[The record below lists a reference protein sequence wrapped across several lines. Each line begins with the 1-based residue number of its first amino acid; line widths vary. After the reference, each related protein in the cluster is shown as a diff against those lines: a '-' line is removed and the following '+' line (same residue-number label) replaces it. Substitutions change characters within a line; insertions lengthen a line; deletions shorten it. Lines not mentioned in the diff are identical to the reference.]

1 MKNSNKL
8 TKTVMTSESLKAKS
22 EAAVAAFKTLI
33 SGLKTTNEE
42 AAAAKAA
49 NEEAINKLATEN
61 AAIDALTAQNEKIVK
76 NIENLLV

>member
-1 MKNSNKL
+1 MKNS
-8 TKTVMTSESLKAKS
+8 KTSTIATAESLRAKS
-22 EAAVAAFKTLI
+22 DVAINAFKTLI

-49 NEEAINKLATEN
+49 NTESMNKLAAEN

-76 NIENLLV
+76 NIENLLEV